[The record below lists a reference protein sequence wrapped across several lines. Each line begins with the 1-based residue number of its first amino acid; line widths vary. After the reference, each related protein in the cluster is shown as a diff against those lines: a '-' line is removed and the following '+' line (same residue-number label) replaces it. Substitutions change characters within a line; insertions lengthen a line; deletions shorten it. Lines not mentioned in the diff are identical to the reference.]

1 MTLKIYTQHT
11 PDSHFHSPCII
22 AYNKTNSSTVLA
34 VLDMQKRTFGMR
46 RMRVFGTLILMMTRA
61 IGGSKLLIVL
71 GPRGGGG
78 LEKWRYLTAPLTP
91 VNLRRSSVASVVRQQ
106 APKLRSV

>member
-1 MTLKIYTQHT
+1 MTLKINTQHT

-46 RMRVFGTLILMMTRA
+46 RMRVFGTLIIMKTRA
-61 IGGSKLLIVL
+61 FGGSKLRIVL
-71 GPRGGGG
+71 GPRGGG